1 MHITLTTRQLAE
13 LEDLAKQSLPN
24 ESCALLLGK
33 ESSVV
38 EVLTIAN
45 AGLSEVSFTIPSEEL
60 LTAYKLAESKELEV
74 IGIFHSHPSSP
85 VPSRTDEKY
94 MEINPVVWLIY
105 STTQNRFGAWVFDDK
120 VREVKMVVRA

>member
-24 ESCALLLGK
+24 ESCALLLGR
-33 ESSVV
+33 ETSVL
-38 EVLTIAN
+38 EVLPIAN

-60 LTAYKLAESKELEV
+60 LMAYNLAESKKMDV
-74 IGIFHSHPSSP
+74 VGIFHSHPSSP
-85 VPSRTDEKY
+85 APSRTDEKY

-105 STTQNRFGAWVFDDK
+105 STTQNRFGAWVFEDR
-120 VREVKMVVRA
+120 VRQVEMVVRA

>member
-1 MHITLTTRQLAE
+1 MQITLTARQLAE

-33 ESSVV
+33 ESSVL
-38 EVLTIAN
+38 EVLPIAN

-60 LTAYKLAESKELEV
+60 LMAYHLAESKEMDV
-74 IGIFHSHPSSP
+74 VGIFHSHPSSP
-85 VPSRTDEKY
+85 APSSTDEKY

-105 STTQNRFGAWVFDDK
+105 STTQNRFGAWVFEDK
-120 VREVKMVVRA
+120 VRQAEMVVRA